1 MEARSLC
8 TRLWLLLLA
17 VHVQNCCYAQRDD
30 AAFPHINP
38 NRLQFF
44 EYDSIFVNCKKLDSS
59 SEWRVMRKLKE
70 DSTNTTRWGKSTGA
84 ISINLA
90 FTSDSGEYWCE
101 NEKGE
106 RSNSVNITVTAG
118 DVILESP
125 AVPVMEGDTVSL
137 YCRNKRT
144 ASNIP
149 ADFYKDGLLSAT
161 GYKGNFT
168 IDGVSESHE
177 GLYRCSISGAGD
189 SAESWLAV
197 RAHITLSPEE
207 SQESPETSSS
217 NGSPHLFIILS
228 VGFTILCLALL
239 LLVVGLIH
247 CRRKEVGCFS
257 SEATT
262 PGTDSVPGEGS
273 VADPNMVTYAVVTK
287 HRKKI
292 DPGSSSCS
300 ARQTSSAGVRPNLRD
315 NVAIY
320 STVQCY

>member
-1 MEARSLC
+1 
-8 TRLWLLLLA
+8 
-17 VHVQNCCYAQRDD
+17 
-30 AAFPHINP
+30 
-38 NRLQFF
+38 
-44 EYDSIFVNCKKLDSS
+44 
-59 SEWRVMRKLKE
+59 MRKLKE

-106 RSNSVNITVTAG
+106 RSNSVNITVTGIYQLLTKLKKPLGACITAKVYMKTIDFSSRCSAG

-247 CRRKEVGCFS
+247 CRRKEG
-257 SEATT
+257 
-262 PGTDSVPGEGS
+262 
-273 VADPNMVTYAVVTK
+273 
-287 HRKKI
+287 KKYFLF
-292 DPGSSSCS
+292 
-300 ARQTSSAGVRPNLRD
+300 VY
-315 NVAIY
+315 V
-320 STVQCY
+320 

>member
-1 MEARSLC
+1 
-8 TRLWLLLLA
+8 
-17 VHVQNCCYAQRDD
+17 
-30 AAFPHINP
+30 
-38 NRLQFF
+38 
-44 EYDSIFVNCKKLDSS
+44 
-59 SEWRVMRKLKE
+59 MRKLKE

-247 CRRKEVGCFS
+247 CRRKEG
-257 SEATT
+257 
-262 PGTDSVPGEGS
+262 
-273 VADPNMVTYAVVTK
+273 
-287 HRKKI
+287 KKYFLF
-292 DPGSSSCS
+292 
-300 ARQTSSAGVRPNLRD
+300 VY
-315 NVAIY
+315 V
-320 STVQCY
+320 

>member
-1 MEARSLC
+1 FGLH
-8 TRLWLLLLA
+8 TIVLLW
-17 VHVQNCCYAQRDD
+17 
-30 AAFPHINP
+30 
-38 NRLQFF
+38 LQFF

-106 RSNSVNITVTAG
+106 RSNTG

-189 SAESWLAV
+189 SAEISIV
-197 RAHITLSPEE
+197 TVSSVKQMQVPQTLKSKVSSPK
-207 SQESPETSSS
+207 SH
-217 NGSPHLFIILS
+217 GI
-228 VGFTILCLALL
+228 V
-239 LLVVGLIH
+239 
-247 CRRKEVGCFS
+247 
-257 SEATT
+257 
-262 PGTDSVPGEGS
+262 
-273 VADPNMVTYAVVTK
+273 
-287 HRKKI
+287 HRL
-292 DPGSSSCS
+292 
-300 ARQTSSAGVRPNLRD
+300 T
-315 NVAIY
+315 
-320 STVQCY
+320 

>member
-1 MEARSLC
+1 
-8 TRLWLLLLA
+8 
-17 VHVQNCCYAQRDD
+17 
-30 AAFPHINP
+30 
-38 NRLQFF
+38 
-44 EYDSIFVNCKKLDSS
+44 
-59 SEWRVMRKLKE
+59 MRKLKE

-144 ASNIP
+144 ASNLP

-197 RAHITLSPEE
+197 REHIIVSPEDLHE
-207 SQESPETSSS
+207 GETPSTDGSSHPS
-217 NGSPHLFIILS
+217 HLLS
-228 VGFTILCLALL
+228 VVFTIYGVTVLL
-239 LLVVGLIH
+239 LMVGLLH
-247 CRRKEVGCFS
+247 CQKQTVSG
-257 SEATT
+257 EASDIT
-262 PGTDSVPGEGS
+262 V
-273 VADPNMVTYAVVTK
+273 VTYAVVTN
-287 HRKKI
+287 KI
-292 DPGSSSCS
+292 KEKRTRSIQLFSKTNIFSRS
-300 ARQTSSAGVRPNLRD
+300 RT
-315 NVAIY
+315 
-320 STVQCY
+320 